1 MSKIVHASQPVS
13 YALPSWQSVQGTQKQ
28 CPDPPVCPQAHSS
41 LDHAQIPAHQI
52 NNQQRMQQTRCNR
65 QQSTGISRGKQ
76 RDAATR
82 CSTTHFLFNSQ
93 RDPSFTMRSPSRAR
107 AKPLWICWGQSS
119 LARAAS
125 SFSPCLS
132 MPASIYQLKHSGQGG
147 QAYNLYGS
155 SPWV

>member
-13 YALPSWQSVQGTQKQ
+13 YVLPSWQSVQGTQKQ
-28 CPDPPVCPQAHSS
+28 CPDSPVCPQAHSS

-52 NNQQRMQQTRCNR
+52 NNQQRMQQTRCNM
-65 QQSTGISRGKQ
+65 QQSTVGASNEMQQ
-76 RDAATR
+76 RDAAPLTF
-82 CSTTHFLFNSQ
+82 CLTAKETHPSQ
-93 RDPSFTMRSPSRAR
+93 CVPHPGKGPSHSGSVGGSPHLPEQRL
-107 AKPLWICWGQSS
+107 P
-119 LARAAS
+119 
-125 SFSPCLS
+125 FSPCLS